1 MEHNFKTKCDEID
14 DHLEIGEILM
24 RIRTQLTECSHND
37 LDMSQAPEVLKLIE
51 FNISNRPKLEDI
63 EK

>member
-1 MEHNFKTKCDEID
+1 
-14 DHLEIGEILM
+14 
-24 RIRTQLTECSHND
+24 
-37 LDMSQAPEVLKLIE
+37 MSQAPEVLKLIE